1 VLAAVRTGSD
11 LCSDAFPLTRR
22 TTAALAVGTQNLNV
36 PEGGT
41 MKQKNVILM
50 FVAVGCGLV
59 AAFLTTQINAKGP
72 KIEQVEVL
80 VAAKDLAVGTQF
92 TKTELPK
99 LITKKLVNKDSLPP
113 NFVNDE
119 NDLLDKRL
127 STSVQA
133 DMCIDP
139 KCLSTRGVI
148 ILPEG
153 KDMYTLSL
161 TPQDA
166 AAGFAGPG
174 AHVDVLATLKINNK
188 IMSLPILVD
197 MQILAVD
204 TKTAYDAGK
213 GAFASMGM
221 VSLAVT
227 QEQALLLSL
236 ASQRGCHMRL
246 LLRNP
251 SKPIDPTYDIK
262 RIIKLLQDDN
272 PGGILATEDKETR
285 PSGTPRTDFIQPEGV
300 VPPFNPDQGN
310 ATTAKV
316 EAPKAALVKV
326 FKANADIAVN
336 TEITKDL
343 ISQSFVEKEISKD
356 NADLIN
362 AYPDLTPFL
371 GQVFKTPVAKDQVV
385 IKGMIGSPVTKV
397 APPELFLPPKPEPT
411 TEVKKEPKTTTEK
424 RTYDVAW
431 HTSNGT
437 EIHRYEEYKPG
448 EYRLQRVMSPAEAAQ
463 DPKQLA
469 APGTQTAPNNQVPA
483 SEPRKID

>member
-1 VLAAVRTGSD
+1 
-11 LCSDAFPLTRR
+11 
-22 TTAALAVGTQNLNV
+22 
-36 PEGGT
+36 

-92 TKTELPK
+92 
-99 LITKKLVNKDSLPP
+99 NKDSLPP

-139 KCLSTRGVI
+139 KFLSTRGVI

-174 AHVDVLATLKINNK
+174 AHVDVLGTLKINNK
-188 IMSLPILVD
+188 IISMPVLVD

-204 TKTAYDAGK
+204 TKTAYDQK

-236 ASQRGCHMRL
+236 ASQRGCHLRL

-251 SKPIDPTYDIK
+251 LKPIDPSYDIK
-262 RIIKLLQDDN
+262 KIIKLLQDDS
-272 PGGILATEDKETR
+272 PGGVLATEDKETR
-285 PSGTPRTDFIQPEGV
+285 PGTPRTDMQQPETV
-300 VPPFNPDQGN
+300 APFNPDQGN
-310 ATTAKV
+310 ATPAKV

-326 FKANADIAVN
+326 FKASADIAVN

-343 ISQSFVEKEISKD
+343 IAQSFVEKEIDKV

-371 GQVFKTPVAKDQVV
+371 GQVFKTPVSKDQVV
-385 IKGMIGSPVTKV
+385 IKGMIGMPVTKV
-397 APPELFLPPKPEPT
+397 APPENFALPKPDPT
-411 TEVKKEPKTTTEK
+411 AEVKKEPKTGTEK

-448 EYRLQRVMSPAEAAQ
+448 EYRLQRIMSPAEAAQ

-469 APGTQTAPNNQVPA
+469 AQGTQPTPNNQVPA